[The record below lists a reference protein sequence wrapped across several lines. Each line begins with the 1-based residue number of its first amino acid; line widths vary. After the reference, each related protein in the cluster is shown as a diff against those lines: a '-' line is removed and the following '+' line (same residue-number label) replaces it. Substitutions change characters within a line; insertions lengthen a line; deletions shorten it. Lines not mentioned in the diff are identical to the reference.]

1 MSPQSLR
8 TSVGVLWICGV
19 CLRLTVLSVPPV
31 ISLIQRDLQLSGTE
45 IGLLSGLPV
54 VVFAILAAPGSI
66 VIARMGI
73 RGALLF
79 GLSVTLAG
87 NLLRVGVSGVWQLYA
102 TTALMSAGIA
112 VMQPTMAA
120 AVREWLPNR
129 PAFGTAVYT
138 NGLIVGEIIPVAIM
152 LPLIL
157 PILDENWRWS
167 LGVWSFPLI
176 ATAVAVIWFV
186 APSSANAVRS
196 HASSWLP
203 QWNSRLNWRIGL
215 TLGSAMSTYFCLNG
229 FLPAYLDG
237 RGHHELIS
245 EALTAINAGQL
256 PSSLLLL
263 LIADRLQG
271 QRWPF
276 LALGVL
282 LSSSVI
288 GVVTT
293 ASVWTTVW
301 AGLAGFSAGVALSL
315 GLALAPMLCENP
327 GDVPLASAAAFA
339 IGYGFAMLISF
350 LSGATWDLAGNVSA
364 AFVPILLGSFLM
376 LIAAPRAGQGRACR
390 SRGCS

>member
-1 MSPQSLR
+1 
-8 TSVGVLWICGV
+8 
-19 CLRLTVLSVPPV
+19 
-31 ISLIQRDLQLSGTE
+31 
-45 IGLLSGLPV
+45 
-54 VVFAILAAPGSI
+54 
-66 VIARMGI
+66 
-73 RGALLF
+73 
-79 GLSVTLAG
+79 
-87 NLLRVGVSGVWQLYA
+87 
-102 TTALMSAGIA
+102 
-112 VMQPTMAA
+112 
-120 AVREWLPNR
+120 
-129 PAFGTAVYT
+129 VYT